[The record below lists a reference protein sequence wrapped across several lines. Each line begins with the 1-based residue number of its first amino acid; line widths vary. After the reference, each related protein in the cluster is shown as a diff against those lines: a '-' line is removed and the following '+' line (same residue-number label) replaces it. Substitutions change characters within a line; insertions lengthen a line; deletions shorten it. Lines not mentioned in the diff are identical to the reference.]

1 MTVPTIAPILAAVC
15 FLAYVLASLRGAPAR
30 GWQAPALLSLAFLG
44 FSALAVAR
52 EGPTGFWDVHTAALW
67 GNQVWFDLL
76 IAVAI
81 GWTLILPRARAQGMA
96 LLPWLLAICATGS
109 IAFLAML
116 ARLLYLES
124 RTARA

>member
-1 MTVPTIAPILAAVC
+1 MSFLTIAPILAAVC
-15 FLAYVLASLRGAPAR
+15 FLAYVLATLRGAGAR
-30 GWQAPALLSLAFLG
+30 GWLAPALLSQAFLA
-44 FSALAVAR
+44 FSALAIAR

-96 LLPWLLAICATGS
+96 LLPWLVAICATGS
-109 IAFLAML
+109 IGFLAML
-116 ARLLYLES
+116 ARLFYLEGQA
-124 RTARA
+124 ARA